1 MSILKLNKD
10 NFKEEVLNSEI
21 PVIVDFYADWCGPC
35 KMMAPIME
43 EVSKDLEGRAKVYK
57 INVDENQEL
66 SINYGIMSIPTIL
79 IFNNDE
85 IKKELVGVRDKK
97 EIEEIINN
105 L

>member
-1 MSILKLNKD
+1 MSVLKLNKD
-10 NFKEEVLNSEI
+10 DFEEEVLKAEI

-43 EVSKDLEGRAKVYK
+43 EVSKDLEEKAKVYK

-66 SINYGIMSIPTIL
+66 AINYGIMSIPTIL
-79 IFNNDE
+79 IFNNNE
-85 IKKELVGVRDKK
+85 IEEELVGVRDKE